1 MNDRRSDSE
10 LVAAH
15 LGGDR
20 SALAAIYDR
29 YADRLY
35 DTAAAM
41 LSDRHDAEDLAHDVF
56 VVAAGRLDQLRDPE
70 RLKPWLFA
78 ILRHEVYRRTKRRSR
93 VRPVDFT
100 EDGVG
105 EMAAAHDPLAEAGG
119 VEEAELAAFVRAA
132 SDGLAERDRLLL
144 ELSVRQGLTGA
155 DLADAVG
162 VTPQQ
167 CHVLVHRMRDRVQRS
182 IGALAVARY
191 GRSECPDLQALL
203 RGWDGTFDP
212 PTRKRIAGHVDDCDI
227 CERTRTRFAV
237 IPLLSAAPAFAAPAS
252 LRNRVLASA
261 SGPVVAGTATN
272 GAGYRFD
279 SGGFPIAP
287 GSARRLPLVAAA
299 LFAVLLVLGGTL
311 VAVARSGTDDAA
323 GTATSA
329 PAGTPAAPTA
339 ALGTSPPSS
348 VPPSP
353 TTASTAPTTPPTTPP
368 ATTAPVTA
376 PTTVPST
383 TTPPTSEPRPTTT
396 SSTTTTTT
404 TNTTTTTTTP
414 VAPPTVAPTPPPP
427 PPGVLTLSAR
437 TIDLG
442 PTATGATLTLSNTGG
457 RTIDW
462 SISGGG
468 APFSVGATGGSLAPG
483 ASVAVP
489 IGVDRTGR
497 SEGDISTQF
506 GVASSSGVGPTAL
519 TVRASVERAPVVSI
533 TTAPSLVNCPIGIG
547 QPVRASVTDDSAI
560 ASVTLSWSG
569 PGNPGSTAMALRTGN
584 WFGRLVPEAVN
595 GAWTIT
601 VTATD
606 VRGNSATATRPVVVS
621 GC

>member
-35 DTAAAM
+35 DTAASM
-41 LSDRHDAEDLAHDVF
+41 LSDRHDAEDLTHDVF
-56 VVAAGRLDQLRDPE
+56 VVAAKRLDQLRDPE

-100 EDGVG
+100 EGGVG
-105 EMAAAHDPLAEAGG
+105 EMTAAHDPLAEAGG
-119 VEEAELAAFVRAA
+119 IEEAELAAFVRAA
-132 SDGLAERDRLLL
+132 AGGLAERDRLLL
-144 ELSVRQGLTGA
+144 ELSVRHGLTGN

-162 VTPQQ
+162 VTAQQ

-191 GRSECPDLQALL
+191 GRSDCDELQALL

-212 PTRKRIAGHVDDCDI
+212 PTRKRIAGHVDDCET

-237 IPLLSAAPAFAAPAS
+237 IPLLSAAPAFAAPPS
-252 LRNRVLASA
+252 LRDRVLASTA
-261 SGPVVAGTATN
+261 ATAGADTPADGPR
-272 GAGYRFD
+272 YRFD
-279 SGGFPIAP
+279 AGGFPIAP
-287 GSARRLPLVAAA
+287 GSARRLPVIAAA

-311 VAVARSGTDDAA
+311 TAIARSGADGRADAGA
-323 GTATSA
+323 ATSTSA
-329 PAGTPAAPTA
+329 IATPTTA
-339 ALGTSPPSS
+339 RVTSPPTT
-348 VPPSP
+348 VPPS
-353 TTASTAPTTPPTTPP
+353 TTATASTAPATAPTTVP
-368 ATTAPVTA
+368 ATAPTTVPATVPTTAPVTA
-376 PTTVPST
+376 PTTAPVAT
-383 TTPPTSEPRPTTT
+383 TLPPRP
-396 SSTTTTTT
+396 TTTTTT
-404 TNTTTTTTTP
+404 TT
-414 VAPPTVAPTPPPP
+414 VAPATLPPTPPPTP
-427 PPGVLTLSAR
+427 SPAPPGVLNLSAR

-442 PTATGATLTLSNTGG
+442 ATATGATLTLSNTGG
-457 RTIDW
+457 RSIDW
-462 SISGGG
+462 SISGGA

-483 ASVAVP
+483 ASAAVS
-489 IGVDRTGR
+489 IGVDRTGLA
-497 SEGDISTQF
+497 EGDISTQF
-506 GVASSSGVGPTAL
+506 AVASSSGVGPTAL
-519 TVRASVERAPVVSI
+519 TVRASTERAPELSI
-533 TTAPSLVNCPIGIG
+533 TTAPSFVACPIGIG
-547 QPVRASVTDDSAI
+547 QPVQASVSDESAL

-569 PGNPGSTAMALRTGN
+569 PGAPGSAAMSLRTGN

-595 GAWTIT
+595 GAWTLT

-606 VRGNSATATRPVVVS
+606 VRGNTATTTRPFVVG

>member
-1 MNDRRSDSE
+1 MTDRRSDSE

-20 SALAAIYDR
+20 GALAAIYDR

-35 DTAAAM
+35 DTAVSM

-56 VVAAGRLDQLRDPE
+56 VVAAKRLDQLRDPE

-78 ILRHEVYRRTKRRSR
+78 ILRHEVYRRTERRSR

-100 EDGVG
+100 EGGVG
-105 EMAAAHDPLAEAGG
+105 EMVAAHDPLAEAGG

-132 SDGLAERDRLLL
+132 ADGLAERDRLLL

-167 CHVLVHRMRDRVQRS
+167 CHVLVHRMRERVQRS

-191 GRSECPDLQALL
+191 GRSDCPDLQALL
-203 RGWDGTFDP
+203 RTWDGTFDP

-227 CERTRTRFAV
+227 CERTRLRFAV
-237 IPLLSAAPAFAAPAS
+237 IPLMSAAPAFAAPAS
-252 LRNRVLASA
+252 LRARVLAS
-261 SGPVVAGTATN
+261 TADP
-272 GAGYRFD
+272 GLVDAAPDGDAYRFD
-279 SGGFPIAP
+279 TGGFPIAP

-299 LFAVLLVLGGTL
+299 LVAVLIMLGGTML
-311 VAVARSGTDDAA
+311 AIARSDPDESLAGSMAPAPTTALAASPQGAVATTRAA
-323 GTATSA
+323 STAPATTPSA
-329 PAGTPAAPTA
+329 P
-339 ALGTSPPSS
+339 
-348 VPPSP
+348 P
-353 TTASTAPTTPPTTPP
+353 TTVSASTAPTTAPSTAATTVPTTPP
-368 ATTAPVTA
+368 ATTAPITEPPPA
-376 PTTVPST
+376 TTSST
-383 TTPPTSEPRPTTT
+383 T
-396 SSTTTTTT
+396 STTTTTT
-404 TNTTTTTTTP
+404 STTA
-414 VAPPTVAPTPPPP
+414 APPTVPPGPPPA
-427 PPGVLTLSAR
+427 PPGVLTLSTR

-457 RTIDW
+457 RAIEW
-462 SISGGG
+462 SVSGGG
-468 APFSVGATGGSLAPG
+468 APFSVGSTTGSLAPG
-483 ASVAVP
+483 ASAAVP

-497 SEGDISTQF
+497 PEGDLATQF
-506 GVASSSGVGPTAL
+506 AVASSSSIGPTAL
-519 TVRASVERAPVVSI
+519 TVRASVERAPAVSI
-533 TTAPSLVNCPIGIG
+533 SSAPSLVSCPIGIG
-547 QPVRASVTDDSAI
+547 QPVQASVTDESAI

-569 PGNPGSTAMALRTGN
+569 PGDPGSSAMALRTGN

-595 GAWTIT
+595 GAWTVT

-606 VRGNSATATRPVVVS
+606 VRGNIATTSRPFVVS